1 MVYSLQFI
9 VIGGDTV
16 DKRFIAE
23 RHKNAPAGLALNTEA
38 MLKYK
43 DDIIELSIGDT
54 DFTTDERI
62 IEAAFE
68 DARRGYTH
76 YGFPKGDPELIDA
89 YIRAWKED
97 HGQDLDP
104 ESVTVSASSMMGMQT
119 ALLAMLDPG
128 DEVIIFSPYFTPYAS
143 QIKNAGGVP
152 VIVSTYASENFD
164 IPRERLEEAI
174 TPRTKAVIF
183 NNPCNPTGRFYP
195 LSTRQMLAD
204 IAKEK
209 DLVIIADE
217 IYTSFV
223 YEGEFVPMRTLEGM
237 EERTITLNSF
247 SKNFLMTGWRIGMI
261 ISDPAFAAV
270 IKNINT
276 DYIYTAPSISQR
288 AAIKALEIREDIK
301 KTYISKYRE
310 RVEYSSKRLE
320 AIPYLSLVPPGGT
333 FYIFPGIQKTGLTS
347 AEFTD
352 QLLERAH
359 ILVTPGTAFGP
370 AGEGHFR
377 ISCTVPKYK
386 LKEALDRMEK
396 LSF

>member
-1 MVYSLQFI
+1 
-9 VIGGDTV
+9 
-16 DKRFIAE
+16 
-23 RHKNAPAGLALNTEA
+23 
-38 MLKYK
+38 
-43 DDIIELSIGDT
+43 
-54 DFTTDERI
+54 
-62 IEAAFE
+62 
-68 DARRGYTH
+68 
-76 YGFPKGDPELIDA
+76 
-89 YIRAWKED
+89 
-97 HGQDLDP
+97 
-104 ESVTVSASSMMGMQT
+104 
-119 ALLAMLDPG
+119 
-128 DEVIIFSPYFTPYAS
+128 
-143 QIKNAGGVP
+143 
-152 VIVSTYASENFD
+152 
-164 IPRERLEEAI
+164 
-174 TPRTKAVIF
+174 
-183 NNPCNPTGRFYP
+183 
-195 LSTRQMLAD
+195 
-204 IAKEK
+204 
-209 DLVIIADE
+209 
-217 IYTSFV
+217 
-223 YEGEFVPMRTLEGM
+223 MRTLEGM

-320 AIPYLSLVPPGGT
+320 AVPYLSLVPPGGT

>member
-1 MVYSLQFI
+1 MQFI
-9 VIGGDTV
+9 VTGGDTV

-62 IEAAFE
+62 ISAAFE
-68 DARRGYTH
+68 DAGRGYTH
-76 YGFPKGDPELIDA
+76 YGFPKGDPELIGA
-89 YIRAWKED
+89 YIKAWRED
-97 HGQDLDP
+97 HGQELDP
-104 ESVTVSASSMMGMQT
+104 DSVIVSASSMMGMQT
-119 ALLAMLDPG
+119 SLLAMLDPG
-128 DEVIIFSPYFTPYAS
+128 DEVIIFSPYFTPYAN
-143 QIKNAGGVP
+143 QIRNAGGVP
-152 VIVSTYASENFD
+152 VTVSTYASESFD
-164 IPRERLEEAI
+164 IPRDRLEKAI
-174 TPRTKAVIF
+174 TPRTKAMIF

-195 LSTRQMLAD
+195 LSTQQMLAD
-204 IAKEK
+204 IAKEN

-237 EERTITLNSF
+237 EERTVTLNSF

-261 ISDPAFAAV
+261 ISDPAFTGV

-288 AAIKALEIREDIK
+288 AAIKALEIRKDIK
-301 KTYISKYRE
+301 ETYISKYRE

-320 AIPYLSLVPPGGT
+320 DIPYLSLVPPRGT
-333 FYIFPGIQKTGLTS
+333 FYIFPGIRKTGLTS

-352 QLLERAH
+352 QLLHKAH

-377 ISCTVPKYK
+377 ISCTVPKSK
-386 LKEALDRMEK
+386 LQEAFDRMDK